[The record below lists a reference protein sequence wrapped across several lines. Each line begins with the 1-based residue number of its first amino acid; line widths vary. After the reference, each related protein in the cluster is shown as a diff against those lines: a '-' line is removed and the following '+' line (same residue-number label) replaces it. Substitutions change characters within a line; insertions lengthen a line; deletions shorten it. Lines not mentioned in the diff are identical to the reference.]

1 MLIVAKL
8 AATHIVAAPW
18 LAEDAP
24 ANEPNPILPLGQ
36 ELVVGS
42 IAFAILC
49 YVLIKFVFPRME
61 QMFAARVDAI
71 EGGIKRAEERQ
82 AEANA
87 LFDQYKL
94 QLAEARTEAAR
105 IRQEAAA
112 DADGIRQD
120 LLARAREEAD
130 RIIAAGKDQ
139 LAGERQTIVRELR
152 GEIGTLAVD
161 LASRI
166 VGESL
171 QEEARRKGTVD
182 RFLSELDAA
191 PVVGGRS

>member
-1 MLIVAKL
+1 MHTVLTSL
-8 AATHIVAAPW
+8 ASDLV
-18 LAEDAP
+18 LASEGG
-24 ANEPNPILPLGQ
+24 EETPNPIIPIWQ
-36 ELVVGS
+36 EIVVGS

-49 YVLIKFVFPRME
+49 FVLMKFVFPRME
-61 QMFAARVDAI
+61 LMYQARVEAI
-71 EGGIKRAEERQ
+71 EGGIRRAEERQ

-87 LFDQYKL
+87 LFEQYKL

-120 LLARAREEAD
+120 LLARAREESD

-139 LAGERQTIVRELR
+139 LVAERQTIVRELR

-171 QEEARRKGTVD
+171 EEEVRRKGTVE
-182 RFLSELDAA
+182 RFLAELDAA
-191 PVVGGRS
+191 PAGGRS